1 MRRLFVLVAVLAI
14 ALFLSSNF
22 YLAWRIASL
31 LRSFFTD
38 RKRYDVIIYTA
49 VGVLAL
55 VLILGIVTDI
65 RLFGVISALYLGIWI
80 NLLLSALICELVF
93 FMVRLFTKDKSL
105 KTVRMI
111 HGGVALALP
120 IILSFYGFMNAAI
133 VKKTEYSLEFSTSR
147 EELKIAMLS
156 DLHLGAVGSEAKLE
170 RWVEA
175 INEESPDI
183 VLIAGDLIDSNYG
196 KIQDPER
203 AVALL
208 ASISAKYGVYAC
220 LGNHDAGKTYK
231 DMLSFFVRANI
242 TVLQDEYVVIDD
254 ALVLVGRRDLSPIGG
269 TADEHRIDTD
279 AVLGNLPD
287 LDIPIIVMDH
297 NPSDIHS
304 YDERVDLIVSG
315 HTHKGQV
322 FPANFVTNM
331 IYTVDYGVYRQD
343 ETSPYVIV
351 SCGIGGW
358 GMPMKTAGHSELVII
373 TMKNQ

>member
-1 MRRLFVLVAVLAI
+1 MFVLVAVLAI

>member
-1 MRRLFVLVAVLAI
+1 MFVLIAFFAI
-14 ALFLSSNF
+14 VLFLSSNF

-31 LRSFFTD
+31 LRSFFTY
-38 RKRYDVIIYTA
+38 RKRYDVIVYTA
-49 VGVLAL
+49 LGVLAL

-133 VKKTEYSLEFSTSR
+133 VKKTEYSLEVPTLR
-147 EELKIAMLS
+147 EELKIVMLS

-203 AVALL
+203 AEALL

-254 ALVLVGRRDLSPIGG
+254 SLVLVGRRDLSPIGG
-269 TADEHRIDTD
+269 TADEHRMDTD

-287 LDIPIIVMDH
+287 LDLPIIVMDH

-331 IYTVDYGVYRQD
+331 IYTVDYGIYRQD